1 MEHLGHFPPA
11 LGRGLYYFVLA
22 ALGLLVLLVVAGLAQ
37 LPVGT
42 DSVWGLSNAPGMLL
56 A

>member
-1 MEHLGHFPPA
+1 MKHLGHFPLA
-11 LGRGLYYFVLA
+11 LGQGLYYVVLA
-22 ALGLLVLLVVAGLAQ
+22 ALGLLVLLGIAGLAQ

-42 DSVWGLSNAPGMLL
+42 DSAWCISNAPGRLL

>member
-1 MEHLGHFPPA
+1 MKYLGHFPPA
-11 LGRGLYYFVLA
+11 LGRGLYYAVLA
-22 ALGLLVLLVVAGLAQ
+22 ALGLLVLLRIAGLAQ

-42 DSVWGLSNAPGMLL
+42 TSVGCISNASGRLL